1 MKEIWEAVQPQ
12 VIPVII
18 GIVGILASIVLGMLA
33 MLQTRVKLW
42 LETKTTVAQ
51 RETIQRIAAEAY
63 AYAEKEYKD
72 QTSSSS
78 LKLNAAFSYASEVLG
93 KAGIK
98 ITADEI
104 KGAIEKAV
112 QDYRKYSK

>member
-1 MKEIWEAVQPQ
+1 MNEVWQAVQPQ
-12 VIPVII
+12 IIPVII
-18 GIVGILASIVLGMLA
+18 AIVGILASIVLGMLA

-51 RETIQRIAAEAY
+51 RETIHRIALEAY

-72 QTSSSS
+72 QNSASS

-98 ITADEI
+98 ITAEEI

-112 QDYRKYSK
+112 QDYKRS